1 MNIKN
6 LKRIKTECTVY
17 DIEVEVDHSFIVSG
31 CVLHNCLVCADC
43 SGRLY
48 KTLEDC
54 PHVPQHRGCR
64 CLIIPYFY
72 IENDKRASM
81 NGYVDAD
88 ITFDDWL
95 KDQSAKTQKEVLG
108 ATRYKLFQEG
118 VKINQFVDNGRVLTI
133 DELYE
138 SFEE

>member
-1 MNIKN
+1 
-6 LKRIKTECTVY
+6 
-17 DIEVEVDHSFIVSG
+17 
-31 CVLHNCLVCADC
+31 
-43 SGRLY
+43 
-48 KTLEDC
+48 
-54 PHVPQHRGCR
+54 
-64 CLIIPYFY
+64 
-72 IENDKRASM
+72 M

-95 KDQSAKTQKEVLG
+95 KDQSAETQKEVLG

-138 SFEE
+138 SLDE